1 MLLVVVGSSLLATGA
16 AASIA
21 AQAAYFQTPSRN
33 IVCGTGPS
41 AFGGYAVT
49 CTVFSEANRRRGQ
62 KIWALRSRGRAR
74 VFFSMSNAPVQVR
87 VLRYGRTY
95 RGYGIHCTSRKVGLT
110 CRNRSQHG
118 FFLSRQRQR
127 VF

>member
-1 MLLVVVGSSLLATGA
+1 LLWVGSSLLAMGA
-16 AASIA
+16 AAST

-33 IVCGTGPS
+33 IVCGTGQS

-49 CTVFSEANRRRGQ
+49 CTVFSEANRRGQ
-62 KIWALRSRGRAR
+62 KIWALRSRGRAS

-95 RGYGIHCTSRKVGLT
+95 HGYGIRCTSRKLGLT
-110 CRNRSQHG
+110 CTNRSRHG